1 LTRLPGRQNGA
12 VPIRIVVC
20 DDQPAFRMIVS
31 TVLRLEADLE
41 VVGEG
46 GDGQQAIELAVRLKP
61 DVLLLD
67 IAMPVMDGLEALP
80 HIRAGSPDTKV
91 VMLTGVANHSVRQSA
106 LDGGAALFLEK
117 GVDIEELVR
126 AVVELSRGD

>member
-1 LTRLPGRQNGA
+1 MPF
-12 VPIRIVVC
+12 RIVVC

-31 TVLRLEADLE
+31 TVLRLEPDVE

-80 HIRAGSPDTKV
+80 HIRAGSPETKV

-117 GVDIEELVR
+117 GVDIDELVR

>member
-1 LTRLPGRQNGA
+1 
-12 VPIRIVVC
+12 VPFRIVVC
-20 DDQPAFRMIVS
+20 DDQPAFRMIIC
-31 TVLRLEADLE
+31 TVLRLEPDME

-46 GDGQQAIELAVRLKP
+46 GDGKQAIELAVRLKP

-80 HIRAGSPDTKV
+80 HIRAGSPGTKV
-91 VMLTGVANHSVRQSA
+91 VMLTGVANDSVRQSA

-117 GVDIEELVR
+117 GVDIDVLVR
-126 AVVELSRGD
+126 SVVELSRGD